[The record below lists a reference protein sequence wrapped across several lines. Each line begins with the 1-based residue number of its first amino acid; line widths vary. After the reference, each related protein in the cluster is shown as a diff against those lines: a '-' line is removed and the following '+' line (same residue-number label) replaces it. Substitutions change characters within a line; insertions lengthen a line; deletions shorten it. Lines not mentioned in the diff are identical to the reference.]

1 MAIRNEP
8 PVGPAPQYPERDRQT
23 YDVIDA
29 QPIRGEH
36 GLRQGPRL
44 AEEQLVKR
52 GNLLGAFAGDV
63 SGQSERRYTAE
74 IRDGRHSSLGDGSPA
89 TRGPVWANDPA
100 AEAGFRQGAHGTE
113 QSVTAKPYPYAQ
125 REGANEATI
134 TPLSALR
141 AGERPSAI
149 YQYEVP
155 PENGG
160 RGRSNAA
167 AVFGSEDVR

>member
-23 YDVIDA
+23 YDVTDA

-52 GNLLGAFAGDV
+52 GNLFGSFAGGT
-63 SGQSERRYTAE
+63 SPEGERRYVAE
-74 IRDGRHSSLGDGSPA
+74 IADGRSPLADGSPIS
-89 TRGPVWANDPA
+89 RGPVWSNDPA
-100 AEAGFRQGAHGTE
+100 AMAGFVQGNHVAD
-113 QSVTAKPYPYAQ
+113 YAATLSPPPFQ
-125 REGANEATI
+125 PRGGANPRT
-134 TPLSALR
+134 LSPIGSLVL
-141 AGERPSAI
+141 GERPGNVVNKIDA
-149 YQYEVP
+149 P
-155 PENGG
+155 DNGG
-160 RGRSNAA
+160 RGRSNPA

>member
-1 MAIRNEP
+1 MARRYEP
-8 PVGPAPQYPERDRQT
+8 PIGPAPQYPERDRQV
-23 YDVIDA
+23 YDAVQGA
-29 QPIRGEH
+29 ETR
-36 GLRQGPRL
+36 RVWAGPRL
-44 AEEQLVKR
+44 AEEQLVQR
-52 GNLLGAFAGDV
+52 GGLMAGFSQGTDPTR
-63 SGQSERRYTAE
+63 SERQYDATFAS
-74 IRDGRHSSLGDGSPA
+74 GRHSPLGDGSPA

-141 AGERPSAI
+141 AGERPGNT
-149 YQYEVP
+149 YQYKIR

-160 RGRSNAA
+160 RGRSNPA